1 MQCPN
6 KHLEK
11 TMEHSDIVLVMLGI
25 DIFYE

>member
-6 KHLEK
+6 EHSEK